1 MITSVPQ
8 YITDIQGNKISVI
21 LPVKDYEYLLE
32 EMENRE
38 DVRLYDE
45 AMSSKQEY
53 LPAEEVFRSIEAKRK
68 NNAVQ
73 STY

>member
-1 MITSVPQ
+1 MITLVPQ

-21 LPVKDYEYLLE
+21 LPVKDYECLLE

-38 DVRLYDE
+38 DVKLYDE
-45 AMSSKQEY
+45 AKSSKQEY
-53 LPAEEVFRSIEAKRK
+53 LPAEEVFRSIEAKRT

-73 STY
+73 SIH